1 LRVFDLPARRHD
13 RIARRVFL
21 RDMGGRRARFQP
33 LKPLGAGLSDA
44 LGAPARWSHAVL
56 NYVGAVVA
64 DTAENCPAAK
74 ADSAP
79 ARYRR
84 TA

>member
-1 LRVFDLPARRHD
+1 
-13 RIARRVFL
+13 
-21 RDMGGRRARFQP
+21 MGGRRARFQP